1 MSSEA
6 ELIQWLKQFKNRC
19 DLEKTIPTEKLREL
33 YMFYNRLIANPEE
46 LREME
51 YLISSYREIVKNVET
66 TENN

>member
-1 MSSEA
+1 MT
-6 ELIQWLKQFKNRC
+6 QV
-19 DLEKTIPTEKLREL
+19 EKTIPTEKLREL